1 MISVVFFDVLSL
13 LEQLPASTM
22 FILVLSVSGITI
34 LALVNESACD
44 RLIRILKV
52 IFGRNDNK
60 PRQKGQK

>member
-1 MISVVFFDVLSL
+1 MLYIAFLDILYL
-13 LEQLPASTM
+13 LGQLPASTM

-60 PRQKGQK
+60 PPPRRR

>member
-13 LEQLPASTM
+13 PEQLPASTM

-34 LALVNESACD
+34 LALVNEPACD
-44 RLIRILKV
+44 RLIRILRV

-60 PRQKGQK
+60 PPRRRR